1 MGRYVTSFTMDST
14 SFNYKYGFGS
24 QPSEMAWVLEQIL
37 DVGDVGIYSGTNGQG
52 DLINLRN
59 SEEVQK
65 RILDAIEDDSYTEV
79 AMGNPGETRE
89 MLEDLLAWMKDSE
102 DEEWVW
108 LWSEN

>member
-1 MGRYVTSFTMDST
+1 MNGTE
-14 SFNYKYGFGS
+14 FNYKYGFGS

-37 DVGDVGIYSGTNGQG
+37 DVGDIAIYSGTNGQG

-59 SEEVQK
+59 DEEVQ
-65 RILDAIEDDSYTEV
+65 RRLRDCIDDDSYAES

-89 MLEDLLAWMKDSE
+89 MLEDLLAWMKDSG